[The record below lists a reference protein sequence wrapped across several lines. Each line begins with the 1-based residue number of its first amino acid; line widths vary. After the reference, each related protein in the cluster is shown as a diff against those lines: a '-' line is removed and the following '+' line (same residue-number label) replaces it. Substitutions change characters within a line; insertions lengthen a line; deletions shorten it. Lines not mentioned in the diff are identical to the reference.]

1 MTIHASAPM
10 RQRRHRAG
18 ESAPLEEHDNDFAKQ
33 VRLSYGRAGHAALLA
48 VTLAAGLSAPARAA
62 DYPNRAVHL
71 IVPTG
76 AGGGYDVF
84 GRIVADQLSQRL
96 GQAVVVENRTG
107 AGTIVGTKSVIAAQP
122 DGYTLLVGGL
132 SNIIFNAR
140 IYEEAP
146 YDALKQLVPVAII
159 YKNSYIVV
167 GSEQL
172 PYKNI
177 GELIAAAKAKPNS
190 INLATAGVGT
200 GQQLSAVAF
209 MMATGTKFLEVPYKG
224 ATAVYPD
231 LLAGRVDIF
240 FDSTTGALPFVKAGK
255 VKGLAILSN
264 ERSAD
269 TPEVPTMQ
277 EAGVKGLD
285 IDAWIGIFAPAGTPK
300 PVVEALQKAIA
311 ASTPVL
317 SEKFLTV
324 GGSIMHVPVDKLDGY
339 VKSEFDRWS
348 EIIKTA
354 GIKLK

>member
-1 MTIHASAPM
+1 MTLKREVDHSCCRI
-10 RQRRHRAG
+10 G
-18 ESAPLEEHDNDFAKQ
+18 L
-33 VRLSYGRAGHAALLA
+33 AALLA
-48 VTLAAGLSAPARAA
+48 VTITTELLTTARAD
-62 DYPNRAVHL
+62 DYPTRTVHL

-107 AGTIVGTKSVIAAQP
+107 AGTIVGTKSVIASQP

-132 SNIIFNAR
+132 SNIVFNAR
-140 IYEEAP
+140 IYEKAP

-159 YKNSYIVV
+159 YKNAYIAV
-167 GSEQL
+167 GSEKL
-172 PYKNI
+172 PYKTI
-177 GELIAAAKAKPNS
+177 GDLIAAAKAKPNS

-255 VKGLAILSN
+255 VKGLAILSA

-269 TPEVPTMQ
+269 TPDVPTMT
-277 EAGVKGLD
+277 ESGVKGLD
-285 IDAWIGIFAPAGTPK
+285 IDAWLGIFAPAGTPK
-300 PVVEALQKAIA
+300 PVIETIQKAIA
-311 ASTPVL
+311 ASTPAL
-317 SEKFLTV
+317 SEKFITV
-324 GGSIMHVPVDKLDGY
+324 GGSFMKVPAEKLEGY
-339 VKSEFDRWS
+339 VHFEFDRWS
-348 EIIKTA
+348 EVIKTA

>member
-1 MTIHASAPM
+1 MNLKCKSNHSEM
-10 RQRRHRAG
+10 RIG
-18 ESAPLEEHDNDFAKQ
+18 L
-33 VRLSYGRAGHAALLA
+33 AALIA
-48 VTLAAGLSAPARAA
+48 VTVIAAPFTKARAE
-62 DYPNRAVHL
+62 DYPTRAVHL

-107 AGTIVGTKSVIAAQP
+107 AGTIVGTKSVIASQP

-132 SNIIFNAR
+132 SNIVFNAR
-140 IYEEAP
+140 IYEKAP
-146 YDALKQLVPVAII
+146 YDALKQLVPVAIV
-159 YKNSYIVV
+159 YKNAYIVV
-167 GSEQL
+167 GSERL
-172 PYKNI
+172 PYKTI

-255 VKGLAILSN
+255 VKALAILSA

-269 TPEVPTMQ
+269 TPNVPTMT
-277 EAGVKGLD
+277 ESGVKGLD
-285 IDAWIGIFAPAGTPK
+285 IDSWIGIFAPAGTPK
-300 PVVEALQKAIA
+300 PVIEALQKAIA
-311 ASTPVL
+311 ASTPAL
-317 SEKFLTV
+317 SEKFITV
-324 GGSIMHVPVDKLDGY
+324 GGSFMKVPADKLEGY
-339 VKSEFDRWS
+339 VQSEFDRWS
-348 EIIKTA
+348 EVIKTA

>member
-1 MTIHASAPM
+1 MIFGSKIRKSRNRISRAAILAVTITT
-10 RQRRHRAG
+10 
-18 ESAPLEEHDNDFAKQ
+18 
-33 VRLSYGRAGHAALLA
+33 ALLA
-48 VTLAAGLSAPARAA
+48 TARA
-62 DYPNRAVHL
+62 DEYPTRPIHL

-107 AGTIVGTKSVIAAQP
+107 AGTIVGTKSVIASQP

-132 SNIIFNAR
+132 SNIVFNAR

-159 YKNSYIVV
+159 YKNAYIAVC
-167 GSEQL
+167 SDKL
-172 PYKNI
+172 PYKTI
-177 GELIAAAKAKPNS
+177 KELIAAAKAKPNS

-231 LLAGRVDIF
+231 LMAGRVDIF
-240 FDSTTGALPFVKAGK
+240 FDSTTGALPFVKSGE
-255 VKGLAILSN
+255 VKGLAILSS
-264 ERSAD
+264 ERSKD
-269 TPEVPTMQ
+269 TPDVPTMD
-277 EAGVKGLD
+277 EAGIKGLD
-285 IDAWIGIFAPAGTPK
+285 IDSWIGIFAPAGTAK
-300 PVVEALQKAIA
+300 PVIETLQKAITA
-311 ASTPVL
+311 ATPAL
-317 SEKFLTV
+317 SEKFITV
-324 GGSIMHVPVDKLDGY
+324 GGSFMKVPANKLDGY
-339 VKSEFDRWS
+339 VHSEFDRWS
-348 EIIKTA
+348 EVIKTA

>member
-1 MTIHASAPM
+1 MTLKREVDHSC
-10 RQRRHRAG
+10 RQIG
-18 ESAPLEEHDNDFAKQ
+18 L
-33 VRLSYGRAGHAALLA
+33 AALLA
-48 VTLAAGLSAPARAA
+48 ITITTGLLTTARAD
-62 DYPNRAVHL
+62 DYPTRAVHL

-84 GRIVADQLSQRL
+84 GRIFADQLSQRL

-107 AGTIVGTKSVIAAQP
+107 AGTIVGTKSVIASQP

-132 SNIIFNAR
+132 SNIVFNAR
-140 IYEEAP
+140 IYEKAP

-159 YKNSYIVV
+159 YKNAYIAV
-167 GSEQL
+167 GSEKL
-172 PYKNI
+172 PYKTI

-255 VKGLAILSN
+255 VKGLAILSA

-269 TPEVPTMQ
+269 TPDVPTMT
-277 EAGVKGLD
+277 ESGVKGLD
-285 IDAWIGIFAPAGTPK
+285 IDSWIGIFAPAGTPK
-300 PVVEALQKAIA
+300 PVIETIQKAIA
-311 ASTPVL
+311 ASTPAL
-317 SEKFLTV
+317 SEKFITV
-324 GGSIMHVPVDKLDGY
+324 GGSFMKVPADKLEGY
-339 VKSEFDRWS
+339 VHSEFDRWS
-348 EIIKTA
+348 EVIKTA

>member
-1 MTIHASAPM
+1 MVLGSKIDHPFKRVGLAT
-10 RQRRHRAG
+10 
-18 ESAPLEEHDNDFAKQ
+18 
-33 VRLSYGRAGHAALLA
+33 LLA
-48 VTLAAGLSAPARAA
+48 VTISTALFTTARAD
-62 DYPNRAVHL
+62 DYPNRAVRL

-107 AGTIVGTKSVIAAQP
+107 AGTIVGTKSVIDSQP

-132 SNIIFNAR
+132 SNIVFNAR
-140 IYEEAP
+140 IYEKAP

-159 YKNSYIVV
+159 YKNAYIVV
-167 GSEQL
+167 GSEKL
-172 PYKNI
+172 PYKTI

-255 VKGLAILSN
+255 VKGLAILSA
-264 ERSAD
+264 ERSTD
-269 TPEVPTMQ
+269 TPDVPTMT
-277 EAGVKGLD
+277 ESGVKGLD
-285 IDAWIGIFAPAGTPK
+285 IDSWIGIFAPAGTPK
-300 PVVEALQKAIA
+300 PVIEKLQKTIT
-311 ASTPVL
+311 ASTPAL
-317 SEKFLTV
+317 SEKFITV
-324 GGSIMHVPVDKLDGY
+324 GGSFMKVPADKLDGY
-339 VKSEFDRWS
+339 VHSEFDRWS
-348 EIIKTA
+348 EVINTA